1 MHFVQTSLILLCL
14 DLQGAMKS
22 TRNRI
27 GIMEGRL
34 SRPMGNEI
42 QTFPKHS
49 WKNEFGKAKRCGF
62 NVIEWVFDLYEKNPI
77 LSDDGIKEIK
87 TLSKKYNVKINSVC
101 ADYFMK
107 NKLFNVTNSVLG
119 KNLEI
124 LRKIIKQ
131 CRKLDIRI
139 LDLPFVDSSSIR
151 NKIYQNQV
159 LSNLQKV
166 IHLAEENNVII
177 ALETDLPPKIF
188 KNFLIRFNHPNIKA
202 NYDIGNSVSLGYDT
216 KEELEMLGPWIAN
229 VHVKDR
235 IYHGESV
242 PLGTGN
248 VNFDL
253 FFSSLAK
260 INYSDDL
267 IIQGAREDNSMI
279 EPELT
284 CKKYFKFVKRYVD
297 RYMLCAYDSSDKKTT

>member
-1 MHFVQTSLILLCL
+1 
-14 DLQGAMKS
+14 MKNN
-22 TRNRI
+22 RNRI

-34 SRPMGNEI
+34 SAPVGNEI
-42 QTFPKHS
+42 QSFPKHS
-49 WKNEFGKAKRCGF
+49 WKDEFEKAKKCGF
-62 NVIEWVFDLYEKNPI
+62 EVIEWVFDLYENNPI
-77 LSDDGIKEIK
+77 LSDNGIKEIK
-87 TLSKKYNVKINSVC
+87 TLSEKHNVKVNSVC

-107 NKLFNVTNSVLG
+107 NKLFNVTNSVLE

-124 LRKIIKQ
+124 LREIIQQ
-131 CRKLDIRI
+131 CHKLEIGI
-139 LDLPFVDSSSIR
+139 LNLPFVDSSSIK

-166 IHLAEENNVII
+166 VHSAEENDVRI
-177 ALETDLPPKIF
+177 ALETDLPPKEF
-188 KNFLIRFNHPNIKA
+188 KDFLLKHNHPNIKA

-216 KEELEMLGPWIAN
+216 KEELEMLSPWIAN

-235 IYHGESV
+235 IYQGETV

-253 FFSSLAK
+253 FFSTLAK
-260 INYSDDL
+260 INYEGDL
-267 IIQGAREDNSMI
+267 IIQGAREDDSMI

-284 CKKYFKFVKRYVD
+284 CKKYFKFVKHYVNMYLPYGCD
-297 RYMLCAYDSSDKKTT
+297 GSDKKTI